1 MLYVRLLSAHRFSFV
16 HASVNFHVP
25 HLTVHCFTCFISQ
38 RTHALLHLLISAH
51 LSALLRPSPFS
62 ALLYPLACRYCF
74 IPHFSTLLRLLH
86 SALLHLA
93 FLSVPLSCF
102 ISLTSQRVASPA
114 LALNSLFHLLTH
126 CFSASAQLIASSLR
140 PVRALPHSQR
150 GALSL
155 SEHCFLCVASQR
167 ITSLLAS

>member
-1 MLYVRLLSAHRFSFV
+1 MSLTSQCIVLPASSLSVPTHCFISLYPLTCRHCFVPHLSAHYYIPWPVGIASSLTSAHCFVSF
-16 HASVNFHVP
+16 
-25 HLTVHCFTCFISQ
+25 TVHCFTWRSSQ
-38 RTHALLHLLISAH
+38 CPSLALS
-51 LSALLRPSPFS
+51 LS
-62 ALLYPLACRYCF
+62 
-74 IPHFSTLLRLLH
+74 
-86 SALLHLA
+86 
-93 FLSVPLSCF
+93 
-102 ISLTSQRVASPA
+102 SQRVASPA